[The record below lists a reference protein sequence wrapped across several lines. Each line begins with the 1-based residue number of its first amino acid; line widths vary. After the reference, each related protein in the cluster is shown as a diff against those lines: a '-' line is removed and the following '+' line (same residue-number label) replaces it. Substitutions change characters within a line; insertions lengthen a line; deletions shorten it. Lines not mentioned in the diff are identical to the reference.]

1 MFLRIT
7 TRSGDSEDKS
17 CGATVVDSGDVGL
30 KDPND
35 PTDLVSEDM
44 DKELDTDYLWFC
56 RKREGEGTRPCLWI
70 FDSSS
75 VDRQNFRLR
84 FSETVST

>member
-1 MFLRIT
+1 MASRLRMFLRIT

-35 PTDLVSEDM
+35 PTDLVSEDI
-44 DKELDTDYLWFC
+44 DKELDTD
-56 RKREGEGTRPCLWI
+56 
-70 FDSSS
+70 
-75 VDRQNFRLR
+75 
-84 FSETVST
+84 

>member
-17 CGATVVDSGDVGL
+17 WGATVVDSGDVGL

-35 PTDLVSEDM
+35 PTDLVSEDI
-44 DKELDTDYLWFC
+44 DEELDAD
-56 RKREGEGTRPCLWI
+56 
-70 FDSSS
+70 
-75 VDRQNFRLR
+75 
-84 FSETVST
+84 